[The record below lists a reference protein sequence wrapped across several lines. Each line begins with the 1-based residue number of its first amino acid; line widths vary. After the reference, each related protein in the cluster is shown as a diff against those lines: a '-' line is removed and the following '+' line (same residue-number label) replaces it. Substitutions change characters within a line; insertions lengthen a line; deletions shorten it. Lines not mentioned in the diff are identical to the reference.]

1 MYPVQ
6 IKNQA
11 LKLRKGGKSIY
22 EIARVLKLNHTTV
35 STWCKD
41 ILLSQAIRNKIDKN
55 GKLKAKSGMLLY
67 TEKLREQRLAGIKS
81 DMEAGVKMIGTL
93 SERDILMIG
102 IGLYWGEGYKYAN
115 SEFGFTNSNLYVI
128 KFYIKWL
135 SLLGVNKEDL
145 ICRLTVNNAFRDYS
159 LSIQEFWIKNLG
171 VKESQ
176 FSAITFI
183 KTNLKKADVSN
194 LKTYKGILRIKVRK
208 GVRLKNKIMGVFE
221 HIKSCL

>member
-55 GKLKAKSGMLLY
+55 GKLKARSGMLLY
-67 TEKLREQRLAGIKS
+67 TEKLREKRLQGIRLNMREGARIVGS
-81 DMEAGVKMIGTL
+81 VY
-93 SERDILMIG
+93 ERDLLMVG
-102 IGLYWGEGYKYAN
+102 LGLYLGEGYKYEN
-115 SEFGFTNSNLYVI
+115 SELGFTNSNPHII

-135 SLLGVNKEDL
+135 GLFGVNKEDL
-145 ICRLTVNNAFRDYS
+145 ICRLTINEVFRDYVH
-159 LSIQEFWIKNLG
+159 QVKKFWIKNLK
-171 VKESQ
+171 VKDSQ
-176 FSAITFI
+176 FSATTFI
-183 KTNLKKADVSN
+183 KTNLKKADISN
-194 LKTYKGILRIKVRK
+194 LRTYHGILRIKVRK
-208 GVRLKNKIMGVFE
+208 GKNLRDKIMGALE
-221 HIKSCL
+221 HIKS